1 MHKKVTI
8 PMYKIL
14 RFALGSEYKKLV
26 ARVTMEYANV
36 AVSGANQHVLQV
48 AFKVSALATLR
59 ANIGLRYC

>member
-26 ARVTMEYANV
+26 ARVTIEYANV
-36 AVSGANQHVLQV
+36 AVSGANQHRVFYRLLLKFQPW
-48 AFKVSALATLR
+48 LCCGQTLV
-59 ANIGLRYC
+59 